1 MFCVKRVI
9 LFQIVLFSISQTAF
23 ADLPEVGTNS
33 GTYRGHTS
41 QVADEVTVFQGIGYA
56 APPVGVLRW
65 KPPAPAIPFAGVK
78 AADRVGAACWQARNP
93 DNSVYARGNLH
104 RSEDCLYLNVFTGAE
119 KSEDKLPV
127 MVWFHGG
134 GNTAGHG
141 GPLIFDG
148 SNLAKRGAV
157 VITANYRLGAFGFL
171 AHPAL
176 TSESEQNSSGMY
188 GILDQLKVLQ
198 WVQNNVA
205 GFGGDPD
212 RVTIFGQ
219 SAGGTDVCLI
229 MSSPLA
235 EGLVDGV
242 IGQSPGCIKTS
253 RTLASGGHERGEN
266 FAEVLGIGGLGSSA
280 LEEMRELDPQQIVS
294 AMGSAGSGG
303 GPLVDGWVVPDRP
316 YDLLEDGKQNQINV
330 MVGGLAD
337 EYFGL
342 SHLAPDITEPE
353 LTAYLDRVYGSG
365 SSEVA
370 EAYKDEIAHSPLS
383 AQKIINGDNGVILSS
398 RMWGRLVEARGND
411 AYVYYFTRNAPVFRL
426 YVPEEKD
433 LNGDGGQRTLGAYHS
448 GELAYVFNNLGIV
461 GLGWDDTDHELS
473 NTMADYWVNFARN
486 GNPNGPGLPDWPTY
500 NSSSDIVQILGEEV
514 KPAVHPRKV
523 QLDRMENLFLK
534 TR

>member
-1 MFCVKRVI
+1 MFCVKRVMMI
-9 LFQIVLFSISQTAF
+9 QVVVLSISRIAS
-23 ADLPEVGTNS
+23 AELPEVGTNS
-33 GTYRGHTS
+33 GTYRGYDS
-41 QVADEVTVFQGIGYA
+41 PFSEEVTVFQGIGYA
-56 APPVGVLRW
+56 APPVGDLRW
-65 KPPAPAIPFAGVK
+65 KPPAPAIPFAGVRV
-78 AADRVGAACWQARNP
+78 ADRVRAACWQARNP
-93 DNSVYARGNLH
+93 DSSVYARGNLN
-104 RSEDCLYLNVFTGAE
+104 RSEDCLYLNVFTGAARSDE
-119 KSEDKLPV
+119 KLPV

-134 GNTAGHG
+134 SNTQGHG

-157 VITANYRLGAFGFL
+157 IVTANYRLGAFGFL
-171 AHPAL
+171 SHPAL
-176 TSESEQNSSGMY
+176 TNESEHNSSGMY
-188 GILDQLKVLQ
+188 GILDQIEVLQ
-198 WVQNNVA
+198 WVQNNIE
-205 GFGGDPD
+205 GFGGDPG

-253 RTLASGGHERGEN
+253 RTLEAGGHERGEN
-266 FAEVLGIGGLGSSA
+266 FARALGIGGLGSSA
-280 LEEMRELDPQQIVS
+280 LENMRELHPQQIVS

-303 GPLVDGWVVPDRP
+303 GPLVDGWVVPERP
-316 YDLLEDGKQNQINV
+316 YDLMEAGSHNKINV

-342 SHLAPDITEPE
+342 SHLDPEITEAE
-353 LTAYLDRVYGSG
+353 LITYLDRLFGAGST
-365 SSEVA
+365 EIA

-383 AQKIINGDNGVILSS
+383 AQKIIKGDNGFILSS
-398 RMWGRLVEARGND
+398 RMWGRLVQARGND

-448 GELAYVFNNLGIV
+448 GELAYVFNNLDIV
-461 GLGWDDTDHELS
+461 GLGWDDIDHELS
-473 NTMADYWVNFARN
+473 NTMAEYWVNFARN

-500 NSSSDIVQILGEEV
+500 NSSSDIVQILDEEV

-523 QLDRMENLFLK
+523 QLDRMENLFLE

>member
-1 MFCVKRVI
+1 MFCVKRVMMI
-9 LFQIVLFSISQTAF
+9 QVVVLSISRIAS
-23 ADLPEVGTNS
+23 AELPEVGTNS
-33 GTYRGHTS
+33 GTYRGYDS
-41 QVADEVTVFQGIGYA
+41 PFSEEVTVFQGIGYA
-56 APPVGVLRW
+56 APPVGDLRW
-65 KPPAPAIPFAGVK
+65 KPPAPAIPFAGVRV
-78 AADRVGAACWQARNP
+78 ADRVRAACWQARNP
-93 DNSVYARGNLH
+93 DSSVYARGNLN
-104 RSEDCLYLNVFTGAE
+104 RSEDCLYLNVFTGAARSDE
-119 KSEDKLPV
+119 KLPV

-134 GNTAGHG
+134 SNTQGHG

-157 VITANYRLGAFGFL
+157 IVTANYRLGAFGFL
-171 AHPAL
+171 SHPAL
-176 TSESEQNSSGMY
+176 TNESEHNSSGMY
-188 GILDQLKVLQ
+188 GILDQIEVLQ
-198 WVQNNVA
+198 WVQNNIE
-205 GFGGDPD
+205 GFGGDPG

-253 RTLASGGHERGEN
+253 RTLEAGGHERGEN
-266 FAEVLGIGGLGSSA
+266 FARALGIGGLGSSA
-280 LEEMRELDPQQIVS
+280 LENMRELHPQQIVS

-303 GPLVDGWVVPDRP
+303 GPLVDGWVVPERP
-316 YDLLEDGKQNQINV
+316 YDLMEAGSHNKINV

-342 SHLAPDITEPE
+342 SHLDPEITEAE
-353 LTAYLDRVYGSG
+353 LITYLDRLFGAGST
-365 SSEVA
+365 EIA

-383 AQKIINGDNGVILSS
+383 AQKIIKGDNGFILSS
-398 RMWGRLVEARGND
+398 RMWGRLVQARGND

-448 GELAYVFNNLGIV
+448 GELAYVFNNLDIV
-461 GLGWDDTDHELS
+461 GLGWDDADHELS
-473 NTMADYWVNFARN
+473 NTIAEYWVNFARN

-500 NSSSDIVQILGEEV
+500 NSSSDIVQILDEEV

>member
-1 MFCVKRVI
+1 MFCVKRVMMI
-9 LFQIVLFSISQTAF
+9 QVVVLSISRIAS
-23 ADLPEVGTNS
+23 AELPEVGTNS
-33 GTYRGHTS
+33 GTYRGYDS
-41 QVADEVTVFQGIGYA
+41 PFSEEVTVFQGIGYA
-56 APPVGVLRW
+56 APPVGDLRW
-65 KPPAPAIPFAGVK
+65 KPPAPAIPFAGVRV
-78 AADRVGAACWQARNP
+78 ADRVRAACWQARNP
-93 DNSVYARGNLH
+93 DSSVYARGNLN
-104 RSEDCLYLNVFTGAE
+104 RSEDCLYLNVFTGAARSDE
-119 KSEDKLPV
+119 KLPV

-134 GNTAGHG
+134 SNTQGHG

-157 VITANYRLGAFGFL
+157 IVTANYRLGAFGFL
-171 AHPAL
+171 SHPAL
-176 TSESEQNSSGMY
+176 TNESEHNSSGMY
-188 GILDQLKVLQ
+188 GILDQIEVLQ
-198 WVQNNVA
+198 WVQNNIE
-205 GFGGDPD
+205 GFGGDPG

-253 RTLASGGHERGEN
+253 RTLEAGGHERGEN
-266 FAEVLGIGGLGSSA
+266 FARALGIGGLGSSA
-280 LEEMRELDPQQIVS
+280 LENMRELHPQQIVS

-303 GPLVDGWVVPDRP
+303 GPLVDGWVVPERP
-316 YDLLEDGKQNQINV
+316 YDLMEAGSHNKINV

-342 SHLAPDITEPE
+342 SHLDPEITEAE
-353 LTAYLDRVYGSG
+353 LITYLDRLFGAGST
-365 SSEVA
+365 EIA

-383 AQKIINGDNGVILSS
+383 AQKIIKGDNGFILSS
-398 RMWGRLVEARGND
+398 RMWGRLVQARGND

-433 LNGDGGQRTLGAYHS
+433 LHGDGGQRTLGAYHS
-448 GELAYVFNNLGIV
+448 GELAYVFNNLDIV
-461 GLGWDDTDHELS
+461 GLGWDDIDHELS
-473 NTMADYWVNFARN
+473 NTMAEYWVNFARN